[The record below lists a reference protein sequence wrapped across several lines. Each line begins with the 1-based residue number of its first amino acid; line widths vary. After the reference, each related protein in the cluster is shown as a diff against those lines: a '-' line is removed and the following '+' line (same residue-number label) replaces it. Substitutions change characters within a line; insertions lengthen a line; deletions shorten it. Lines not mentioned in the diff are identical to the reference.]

1 MELKYQRENGSIDW
15 AVVLW
20 KKILSSF
27 LNSLSVSSLLPSSIR
42 YTKFQFSFQSHFI
55 YKQHHSSPNSP
66 PSSNCTSHTM
76 AGANKHPPTSSSTS
90 RLLLLLTIL
99 PLTLAAFAF
108 LLQWRGGVTDPVTRW
123 SPDQNL
129 FPGMSTS
136 DHIQQRSQ
144 PRSRSDCSSLFGN
157 SHSPSFPYFRDW
169 TLDFSSDL
177 SPKVRFIVVFF
188 ITLGSIFDFYILKP
202 LSDLIFD

>member
-1 MELKYQRENGSIDW
+1 
-15 AVVLW
+15 
-20 KKILSSF
+20 
-27 LNSLSVSSLLPSSIR
+27 
-42 YTKFQFSFQSHFI
+42 
-55 YKQHHSSPNSP
+55 
-66 PSSNCTSHTM
+66 M
-76 AGANKHPPTSSSTS
+76 AGANKHSSTS
-90 RLLLLLTIL
+90 RLLLLLTFL

-144 PRSRSDCSSLFGN
+144 SRSHSDCSSLFAN
-157 SHSPSFPYFRDW
+157 THSPSFPYFRDW

-177 SPKVRFIVVFF
+177 SPKVSINIILVFF
-188 ITLGSIFDFYILKP
+188 ITLRSIFHFYILKP
-202 LSDLIFD
+202 FSDSIFD